1 MTATSAGPG
10 LTVVGLGADG
20 WAGLGDAGRRALRAA
35 EVVLGGHRQLDLL
48 PADLP
53 AQRVSWPSPLL
64 PALPGLLDGYADRRL
79 CVLASGDPMWYG
91 IGARIVELVG
101 PDRVQVLPHPSSIS
115 LACARLGW
123 PVERVTVL
131 SAVGRDL
138 ARVRRVLAPGRRI
151 LLLSA
156 DGSTPSALARL
167 LTDTG
172 YGPSPLTV
180 LASLGAGHEQRL
192 DGTTERR
199 LDRTAER
206 RLDGTAENWPH
217 PPGDPLN
224 VVAVHAVAGPE
235 AVLRST
241 VPGLPDE
248 AYDHDGA
255 LTKREAR
262 VLALARLAPAPDELL
277 WDVGAGSG
285 SIGIEW
291 LRAEPSCRAVAIEA
305 RADRAERIAGNA
317 TTLGVP
323 ELQVVVGRAPA
334 ALVGLPTPDAV
345 FVGGGLATEGVLDA
359 CWAAL
364 APGGRL
370 VAHAVTIE
378 GERELTIRAAR
389 LGGDLTRLGV
399 ERAAPLGGFTAWQP
413 ARALVQWAVAKPCR

>member
-1 MTATSAGPG
+1 MTATSARPG
-10 LTVVGLGADG
+10 LTVVGIGADG
-20 WAGLGDAGRRALRAA
+20 WAGLGEAGRRALRTA
-35 EVVLGGHRQLDLL
+35 EVVLGGGRQLDLL
-48 PADLP
+48 PTDLP

-64 PALPGLLDGYADRRL
+64 PALPGLLDAYADRRL
-79 CVLASGDPMWYG
+79 AVLASGDPMWFG

-101 PDRVQVLPHPSSIS
+101 PDRVQILPHPSSIS

-123 PVERVTVL
+123 PVERVTVV

-138 ARVRRVLAPGRRI
+138 ARIRRVLAPGRRI

-156 DGSTPSALARL
+156 DGSTPSALAGL
-167 LTDTG
+167 LTDAG
-172 YGPSPLTV
+172 YGASPLTV
-180 LASLGAGHEQRL
+180 LASLGTGHEQRL
-192 DGTTERR
+192 DGTAQ
-199 LDRTAER
+199 D
-206 RLDGTAENWPH
+206 WPH

-224 VVAVHAVAGPE
+224 VVAVHATAGPD

-241 VPGLPDE
+241 MPGLPDE
-248 AYDHDGA
+248 AYAHDGA

-262 VLALARLAPAPDELL
+262 ALALARLAPAPDELL

-291 LRAEPSCRAVAIEA
+291 LRAEPTCRAVAVEA

-317 TTLGVP
+317 SALGVP
-323 ELQVVVGRAPA
+323 ELEVVVGRAPA
-334 ALVGLPTPDAV
+334 VLAGLPTPDAV
-345 FVGGGLATEGVLDA
+345 FVGGGLAAEGVLDA

-378 GERELTIRAAR
+378 GERELTIRAER

-399 ERAAPLGGFTAWQP
+399 ERAAPLGGFTAWKP
-413 ARALVQWAVAKPCR
+413 ARALVQWAVVKPCR